1 MTYEIEPR
9 TLHFHEPA
17 GTSRGTYTE
26 RQVWF
31 VTLSEAGQKGIG
43 ECAPLPCLS
52 CDDLPNYEEV
62 LHRFCEQVCEKGEI
76 DPEALRPYPSILF
89 GLECALR
96 MLRRGDRI
104 LFDTPFTRGKTG
116 MPINGLIWM
125 GTSEVMQRRLREK
138 TKAGFH
144 CIKVKIGAIGWEE
157 ELALLRQCRQLQHE
171 GDTLRVDANGA
182 FSLEEAPL
190 RLKELAALGIHSIE
204 QPIRQGQWETMAR
217 LCATSPL
224 PIALD
229 EELIGVNDTGEKIR
243 LLETIRP
250 QFIILKP
257 SLHGGLSG
265 CDEWIRLAEER
276 GIGWWATS
284 ALESNVGLSAIA
296 QWVSQYRPILA
307 QGLGTGLLYTDNT
320 EAETEVLGEEIF
332 FKVPKGPKD
341 FKDPKDSKDSK
352 DLKVSRALAQ
362 FLTRWR
368 GNSTTMPVQTSGST
382 GCPKQL
388 NIEKERMR
396 ASARM
401 TCDFLGLRSGQIA
414 LLCMPLDYIAGQ
426 MMVVRAL
433 ERNLRLITPPPDGHP
448 LREIDETIDFAAMV
462 PMQVWNS
469 LQVPEERERLKRI
482 RHLII
487 GGGAVSTEL
496 EQALRPFPNAV
507 WSTYGMTETL
517 SHIALRRIS
526 GSEASL
532 WYTPLPGIQL
542 SQDKETRCLLID
554 APTLNPERLRT
565 HDIVEFAPD
574 GRFRILGRTDNTISS
589 GGVKIQLEDV
599 ENLLR
604 CHLGDTIQATYRPD
618 EKYGQALVLLTT
630 RPINEER
637 LRSILADHPY
647 WMPRRVMLVPTLPR
661 TETGKPDR
669 ATAREMA
676 MRG

>member
-1 MTYEIEPR
+1 MTYEIKPR

-26 RQVWF
+26 RRVWF
-31 VTLSEAGQKGIG
+31 VTLSEAGQKGTG

-62 LHRFCEQVCEKGEI
+62 LRRFCEQVCEKREI
-76 DPEALRPYPSILF
+76 DREALRPYPSILF
-89 GLECALR
+89 GLECALH
-96 MLRRGDRI
+96 MLRRGSRV
-104 LFDTPFTRGKTG
+104 LFDTPFTRGETG

-125 GTSEVMQRRLREK
+125 GTSEAMQRRLREK

-144 CIKVKIGAIGWEE
+144 CIKVKIGAIDWEDE
-157 ELALLRQCRQLQHE
+157 MNLLRQCRQLQHT

-182 FSLEEAPL
+182 FSPEEAPR
-190 RLKELAALGIHSIE
+190 RLKELAQLGIHSIE
-204 QPIRQGQWETMAR
+204 QPIRAGQWEAMGQ

-243 LLETIRP
+243 LLDTIRP

-257 SLHGGLSG
+257 SLHGGLTG
-265 CDEWIRLAEER
+265 CDEWVRLAEER

-296 QWVSQYRPILA
+296 QWVSQYRPTLA

-320 EAETEVLGEEIF
+320 EAETEVIGEKIF
-332 FKVPKGPKD
+332 FKAPNAPKDFKDFKD
-341 FKDPKDSKDSK
+341 FKDPKDLKDSPG
-352 DLKVSRALAQ
+352 LAQ
-362 FLTRWR
+362 FLARWR
-368 GNSTTMPVQTSGST
+368 GDSATMSVQTSGST
-382 GCPKQL
+382 GRPKQME
-388 NIEKERMR
+388 IEKERMC

-401 TCDFLGLRSGQIA
+401 TCDFLGLCPGQTA
-414 LLCMPLDYIAGQ
+414 LLCMSLDYIAGQ

-433 ERNLRLITPPPDGHP
+433 ERNLRLIVTPTGGHP
-448 LREIDETIDFAAMV
+448 LREIRETIDFAAMV

-469 LQVPEERERLKRI
+469 LQVPEEKERLKRI

-487 GGGAVSTEL
+487 GGGAISPEL
-496 EQALRPFPNAV
+496 EEALRHFPNAV

-517 SHIALRRIS
+517 SHIALQRIS
-526 GSEASL
+526 GPEASL
-532 WYTPLPGIQL
+532 WYAPLPGIRL
-542 SQDKETRCLLID
+542 SQDEETGCLLID
-554 APTLNPERLRT
+554 APALNPERLQT

-589 GGVKIQLEDV
+589 GGVKIQLEEV
-599 ENLLR
+599 ESLLR
-604 CHLGDTIQATYRPD
+604 RHLGDTVQATYRPD
-618 EKYGQALVLLTT
+618 EKFGQALVLLST
-630 RPINEER
+630 RPIDRER
-637 LRSILADHPY
+637 LRSILSDHPY
-647 WMPRRVMLVPTLPR
+647 WMPKEVVLTPTLPC

-669 ATAREMA
+669 ATAQKMA